1 MDAFLAVRMLRL
13 ARFDLARYEVLISD
27 ADANLAGSRDRVR
40 VFEALAARAGLP
52 TLSAMR

>member
-13 ARFDLARYEVLISD
+13 ARFDLARYEVLSID
-27 ADANLAGSRDRVR
+27 ADAILAGSRDRGR
-40 VFEALAARAGLP
+40 VSEALAARAGLP